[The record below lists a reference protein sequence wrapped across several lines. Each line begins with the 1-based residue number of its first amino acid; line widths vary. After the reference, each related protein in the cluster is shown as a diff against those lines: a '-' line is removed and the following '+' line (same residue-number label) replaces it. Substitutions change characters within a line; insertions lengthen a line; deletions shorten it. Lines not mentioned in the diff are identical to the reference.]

1 MYRICKRKIHDQI
14 EQRKEQKQQTA
25 FYCLKNSQLDCNDLE
40 RVHLTNDTT
49 SIFLCLSEVCGM

>member
-25 FYCLKNSQLDCNDLE
+25 FYYLKNSQLDCNDLE
-40 RVHLTNDTT
+40 RVRLTNDTT
-49 SIFLCLSEVCGM
+49 PLSL